1 MVQGHLPEA
10 KGRLREKQ
18 VLAWPGTG
26 GFTFLRRKGRS
37 DVSFQFRRYAPRRKK
52 AIAFFYTLCPS
63 GVMADAILWKD
74 RVREWRGKLTQKE
87 AADILDVPATTLR
100 AWEYGKRQPKKA
112 SAQEF
117 ERRMETHP
125 NEPPPKTQ

>member
-1 MVQGHLPEA
+1 
-10 KGRLREKQ
+10 
-18 VLAWPGTG
+18 
-26 GFTFLRRKGRS
+26 
-37 DVSFQFRRYAPRRKK
+37 
-52 AIAFFYTLCPS
+52 
-63 GVMADAILWKD
+63 MADAILWKD